1 MAAHSSVLASEIPWT
16 EEPGG
21 LQSTWSQRA
30 DLTEQLNT
38 HTYNLP
44 NVPKLTVRGFALNRV
59 SRAHVLDPSVLQ
71 R

>member
-1 MAAHSSVLASEIPWT
+1 MGYSPRGHKEL
-16 EEPGG
+16 
-21 LQSTWSQRA
+21 

-44 NVPKLTVRGFALNRV
+44 NVPKLTVRGFAPNRV
-59 SRAHVLDPSVLQ
+59 SRARVLDPSVLQ